1 MPSLPRSI
9 ARIFPSLLL
18 VLMGVLTPAS
28 AQEEP
33 SATGEPGEVVFRLD
47 PEASRV
53 TFTLGATLHTVEGS
67 FAVSRGEVR
76 FDPESGDAS
85 GEIVVD
91 VTSGDTGKEGRDE
104 DMHKKVLESRQY
116 SRAVFSPARVEGSLP
131 ESGSGRITLRGSLG
145 LHGSSHEISIPTE
158 VQVEGDQV
166 EATGTFRVPYVDWGM
181 QDPSKFLLRVDK
193 HVDVTVEAVGTLAR

>member
-9 ARIFPSLLL
+9 ARTFLSLLL

-33 SATGEPGEVVFRLD
+33 GATGEPGEVVFRLD

-53 TFTLGATLHTVEGS
+53 TFTLGATLHSVEGS

-104 DMHKKVLESRQY
+104 DMHEKVLESRQH
-116 SRAVFSPARVEGSLP
+116 SRAVLTPTRVEGSVP
-131 ESGSGRITLRGSLG
+131 ESGSGRITLRGSLR
-145 LHGSSHEISIPTE
+145 LHGSTHEISIPTE
-158 VQVEGDQV
+158 VRVEGDQV
-166 EATGTFRVPYVDWGM
+166 KATGTFRVPYVEWGM
-181 QDPSKFLLRVDK
+181 KDPSKFLLRVDK
-193 HVDVTVEAVGTLAR
+193 HVDVTIEAVGTLAR